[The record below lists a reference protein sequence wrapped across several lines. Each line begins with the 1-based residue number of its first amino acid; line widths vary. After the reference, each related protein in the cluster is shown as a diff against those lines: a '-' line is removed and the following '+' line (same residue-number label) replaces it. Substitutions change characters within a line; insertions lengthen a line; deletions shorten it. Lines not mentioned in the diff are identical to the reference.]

1 VIKIGEIKGML
12 IGVLLFSLI
21 LISFGTFTMNLFTLN
36 NVSSESSPFAPIINE
51 TRGITTDM
59 ESALKTNASVGD
71 VGTSTVSE
79 ATWATFLNSGLNSLK
94 ILWALPNIMEGFIT
108 NIGNAVGIPM
118 DIDIIIITGIFVTII
133 TIIVIFAIMKAS
145 LKVDL

>member
-1 VIKIGEIKGML
+1 MFKIGEIKGML

-21 LISFGTFTMNLFTLN
+21 LISFGTFTMNLFTAN

-94 ILWALPNIMEGFIT
+94 IFVQIT
-108 NIGNAVGIPM
+108 TFQIGL
-118 DIDIIIITGIFVTII
+118 ITEISIQ
-133 TIIVIFAIMKAS
+133 K
-145 LKVDL
+145 

>member
-12 IGVLLFSLI
+12 IGILLFSLV
-21 LISFGTFTMNLFTLN
+21 LISLGTFTTNFFILN
-36 NVSSESSPFAPIINE
+36 DVSTESSPFTPIINE
-51 TRGITTDM
+51 TRGIVIDM
-59 ESALKTNASVGD
+59 ESSLKKNISVGD
-71 VGTSTVSE
+71 VGTSPSE
-79 ATWATFLNSGLNSLK
+79 ATLATFLNSGLNSLK
-94 ILWALPNIMEGFIT
+94 ILWALPNIMEGFIA

-133 TIIVIFAIMKAS
+133 TIIVVFAIMKAS